1 MIRINLM
8 PRAQRRASAETK
20 GQGWLLGVMGAALA
34 SIVVCFIVYGA
45 KQDERDEWQRKAKQ
59 VQAEIDLSKGKVGDH
74 EKIKKDLQR
83 LRDREEAINRL
94 QSARSGPT
102 AMLLEI
108 ARLMTRG
115 RGPSVSAEKLAE
127 IEQKNPLAK
136 FNPEWDSRRIWL
148 TEFLE
153 DARRVVLKGQARDG
167 EDVSELARR
176 MNLSTYFYDVKLLP
190 AKRENARGAQGSWI
204 SFQLEARVRY

>member
-1 MIRINLM
+1 M
-8 PRAQRRASAETK
+8 A
-20 GQGWLLGVMGAALA
+20 AALVT
-34 SIVVCFIVYGA
+34 VVICFIVYGS
-45 KQDERDEWQRKAKQ
+45 KQEERDDWSRKSKQ

-74 EKIKKDLQR
+74 EKIKQDLQK

-94 QSARSGPT
+94 QAARSGPT

-115 RGPSVSAEKLAE
+115 RGPSVSPETLAQ

-190 AKRENARGAQGSWI
+190 AKRAESNGAQGAWV

>member
-1 MIRINLM
+1 VIRINLM
-8 PRAQRRASAETK
+8 PKTHRRVSAESSK
-20 GQGWLLGVMGAALA
+20 GQGWLLGVMAAALI
-34 SIVVCFIVYGA
+34 SVVACFIVYGA
-45 KQDERDEWQRKAKQ
+45 KQEERDEWNRKSKQ
-59 VQAEIDLSKGKVGDH
+59 VQAEIDLSKSKVSDH
-74 EKIKKDLQR
+74 DKIKQALKQ

-94 QSARSGPT
+94 QVARSGPA

-115 RGPSVSAEKLAE
+115 RGPSVSSEKLAE
-127 IEQKNPLAK
+127 IEQLNPLAK

-153 DARRVVLKGQARDG
+153 DNRRVVLKGLARDG

-176 MNLSTYFYDVKLLP
+176 MNLSSYFYEIKLLP
-190 AKRENARGAQGSWI
+190 AKRENTKGGAWV

>member
-20 GQGWLLGVMGAALA
+20 SQGWLLGAMGAALA
-34 SIVVCFIVYGA
+34 TVVICFVIYGS
-45 KQDERDEWQRKAKQ
+45 KQEERDEWQRKAKQ

-74 EKIKKDLQR
+74 EKIKQELQK
-83 LRDREEAINRL
+83 LRDREEAIERL

-115 RGPSVSAEKLAE
+115 RGPSVSPEKLTE

-153 DARRVVLKGQARDG
+153 EARRVVLKGQARDG

-190 AKRENARGAQGSWI
+190 AKRDTHNSEQGTWV
-204 SFQLEARVRY
+204 SFQLEAKVRY

>member
-8 PRAQRRASAETK
+8 PRVQRRANAETK
-20 GQGWLLGVMGAALA
+20 GQGWLLAAMGAALA
-34 SIVVCFIVYGA
+34 SVVVCFVVYGSM
-45 KQDERDEWQRKAKQ
+45 QEERDTWRRNSKQ

-74 EKIKKDLQR
+74 EKIKLQLQK
-83 LRDREEAINRL
+83 LRDREQAIDRL

-102 AMLLEI
+102 AVLLEI
-108 ARLMTRG
+108 ARLLTRG
-115 RGPSVSAEKLAE
+115 RGPSVSPEKLAE
-127 IEQKNPLAK
+127 VAQQNPLAK

-190 AKRENARGAQGSWI
+190 AKREQSKGAQGAWVN
-204 SFQLEARVRY
+204 FQLEARVRY

>member
-8 PRAQRRASAETK
+8 PRVQRRASAETK
-20 GQGWLLGVMGAALA
+20 GQGWLVALMVAALV
-34 SIVVCFIVYGA
+34 SVVGCFIVYGS
-45 KQDERDEWQRKAKQ
+45 KQQELEDWQRKAKQ

-74 EKIKKDLQR
+74 DKIKQNLQK

-94 QSARSGPT
+94 HSARTGPT
-102 AMLLEI
+102 AVLLEI
-108 ARLMTRG
+108 ARLLTRG
-115 RGPSVSAEKLAE
+115 RGPSVAPEKLAE
-127 IEQKNPLAK
+127 IAQNNPLAK

-153 DARRVVLKGQARDG
+153 ESRRVVLKGQARDG

-176 MNLSTYFYDVKLLP
+176 MNLSSYFYDVRLLP
-190 AKRENARGAQGSWI
+190 AKKGVSKDAQGAWVT
-204 SFQLEARVRY
+204 FQLEARVRY

>member
-8 PRAQRRASAETK
+8 PRAQRRANAETK
-20 GQGWLLGVMGAALA
+20 GQGWLLAAMAAALVA
-34 SIVVCFIVYGA
+34 VVVCFVVYGS
-45 KQDERDEWQRKAKQ
+45 KQEELEGWQRKTKQ
-59 VQAEIDLSKGKVGDH
+59 VQAEIELSKGRVGDH
-74 EKIKKDLQR
+74 EKIKQDLQK

-115 RGPSVSAEKLAE
+115 RGPSVLPEKLAE

-190 AKRENARGAQGSWI
+190 AKREDSKNSQGAWV